1 MEILDLHDQFER
13 LVAEMDKLRTATALV
28 DEAGTRSA
36 SVLDRGEDL
45 LKACGQLVEEAGTV
59 VGSATGA
66 LREEAASL
74 QAFRGE
80 IAEALTELQS
90 RLQEHA
96 ERTEATLRETNEEQ
110 TREQHQTTDKVR
122 ETIQESSG
130 ALGSEVRAALE
141 SAATAHSEHM
151 ERVQN
156 VVLEDSK
163 AARQWLAE
171 GLTGR
176 VGQLEK
182 RLVDQG
188 AKAAEVTNAVRD
200 EVESLKSRVT
210 WAFALVVV
218 LQAAILAA
226 LLLR

>member
-45 LKACGQLVEEAGTV
+45 LKACGRLVEEAGTV

-90 RLQEHA
+90 RLQGHA
-96 ERTEATLRETNEEQ
+96 ERTEATLRESNEEQ
-110 TREQHQTTDKVR
+110 TREQRQTTDKVR
-122 ETIQESSG
+122 ETIRQSSG
-130 ALGSEVRAALE
+130 VLGSEVKAALE
-141 SAATAHSEHM
+141 SAATAHSEQV
-151 ERVQN
+151 ERMQN
-156 VVLEDSK
+156 AVLEDSK
-163 AARQWLAE
+163 AARLWLAE
-171 GLTGR
+171 ELSER
-176 VGQLEK
+176 VGQVEK
-182 RLVDQG
+182 KLVDEI
-188 AKAAEVTNAVRD
+188 KT
-200 EVESLKSRVT
+200 LKNRLT
-210 WAFALVVV
+210 WAFAVVV
-218 LQAAILAA
+218 LLQTGILAA
-226 LLLR
+226 LVLR